1 MYLNSPNVQP
11 MWYIK
16 ILAGFECTYPVPVHF
31 RNTHIAVQKLTT
43 LFKNVIFEKRRQ
55 FLNRILGRNIRG
67 FEQQAE
73 WIEYLNMLVSIK
85 ILARILMLHIGCT
98 FGEWCEKLFTRQ
110 NQKNYI
116 NCVRTGF

>member
-1 MYLNSPNVQP
+1 MKNSQ
-11 MWYIK
+11 
-16 ILAGFECTYPVPVHF
+16 
-31 RNTHIAVQKLTT
+31 
-43 LFKNVIFEKRRQ
+43 FKNWHGRQ

-98 FGEWCEKLFTRQ
+98 FGEWRHLSILVCFIYVDKKIKIKLNRLHKIPIILSEGFLWCKIYQNKWKLF
-110 NQKNYI
+110 
-116 NCVRTGF
+116 

>member
-1 MYLNSPNVQP
+1 MLNRTSLYDGQLEFADAN
-11 MWYIK
+11 I
-16 ILAGFECTYPVPVHF
+16 AGLTSMSAGKDSYRVF
-31 RNTHIAVQKLTT
+31 RMKNSQ
-43 LFKNVIFEKRRQ
+43 FKNWHGRQ

-98 FGEWCEKLFTRQ
+98 FGEWYEKLFTRQ